1 VITRQEALRWY
12 RSLAL
17 VCAVFAA
24 IFLWHGAIVSGM
36 VVAALA
42 TFTGYCAWLLH
53 RPLRPSVLRHGRTR
67 PRHEERSTER

>member
-24 IFLWHGAIVSGM
+24 IFLWHGAIVSGLV
-36 VVAALA
+36 VVAL
-42 TFTGYCAWLLH
+42 TVFTGYCAWLLH
-53 RPLRPSVLRHGRTR
+53 RPLCPSVLRHGRTR

>member
-1 VITRQEALRWY
+1 MITRQEALRWY

-17 VCAVFAA
+17 VCAVFVA
-24 IFLWHGAIVSGM
+24 IFLWHGAIVSGL

-42 TFTGYCAWLLH
+42 AFTGYCAWLLR

-67 PRHEERSTER
+67 PHRERSTER

>member
-24 IFLWHGAIVSGM
+24 IFLWHGAIVSGLV
-36 VVAALA
+36 VVAL
-42 TFTGYCAWLLH
+42 TVFTGYCA
-53 RPLRPSVLRHGRTR
+53 
-67 PRHEERSTER
+67 